1 MGIFKSIGNFIK
13 KVAHGVRDVFRSVRK
28 GFSKLMGNKFF
39 RGALLAVSLFTGG
52 VALIGAFQTGG
63 LSAVGNLIVGKAASI
78 ITSPLKFISQGI
90 TGVGNKLGLDS
101 LATFGTNLT
110 KSLGNFQDA
119 ASSIFGVAGETGGE
133 IAKLAAEGSDLTD
146 LSETTQESAMDLI
159 DVDAD
164 STGLLDQAKE
174 LGPGDYE
181 ASGPRP
187 PGIPEPGSLEGES
200 LYPGTSDLDVSQID
214 KLEVAAMEAPIPEGL
229 DVGSTIQ
236 TAAETIEE
244 PGGFMSFAKKTG
256 GLLKRGLEVAE
267 DNSVVTS
274 ALLKGFSTA
283 LSEPP
288 ESAGKSLREEF
299 LFRNNM
305 WEENAPK
312 SGLNIKSSK
321 GVKDLNRGIRERGQ
335 KSRERIRGR
344 ADSARKPQL
353 TIGDAAG
360 FGAEPMVYKPI
371 FGGGG

>member
-1 MGIFKSIGNFIK
+1 MGIFKSIGNFVK
-13 KVAHGVRDVFRSVRK
+13 KIAHGVRDVFRKVRE
-28 GFSKLMGNKFF
+28 GFSKLMGNKWF

-78 ITSPLKFISQGI
+78 ITSPLKFVSQGI

-119 ASSIFGVAGETGGE
+119 ASSIFGVAAETGGE
-133 IAKLAAEGSDLTD
+133 IAQLAAEGSDLTN
-146 LSETTQESAMDLI
+146 LSETGADSAMDLI

-164 STGLLDQAKE
+164 STGLLDQAKG

-187 PGIPEPGSLEGES
+187 PGIPDPALAGES
-200 LYPGTSDLDVSQID
+200 MYPGTSDLDVGQID

-256 GLLKRGLEVAE
+256 GMLKRGLEVAE

-274 ALLKGFSTA
+274 ALLNGFSKA

-305 WEENAPK
+305 WENNAPQ
-312 SGLNIKSSK
+312 GGVNIKSSK
-321 GVKDLNRGIRERGQ
+321 GLKDLNRGIRERGQ
-335 KSRERIRGR
+335 KSRERIKGR
-344 ADSARKPQL
+344 ADAVKRPQL